1 MEIPTWLKHKPII
14 AVDYEQKDAS
24 YGDAKFLSIGRSS
37 WNEEDCSA
45 KIWRKA
51 GDKEKWSRQSEE
63 MPLWR
68 VLDLAKLLISVI
80 TGNESTLEPECVNSE
95 DMEFLKSFI
104 NENMELYGPR
114 LNEIKEILEKKNIKE
129 KCIKQPNLF
138 NIATSEL
145 SQDAMLAWLLM
156 WADESYKDSDQEL
169 FHLGQ
174 NIVTLLTGIVPS
186 DIHKVQVG
194 RQWNN
199 IDIYAEINDNVFLAI
214 EDKTETSTHDDQLN
228 RYKESVNAEYNNKR
242 NKLFFAYVKTGN
254 EPKAKLN
261 IIAQQGYKPV
271 NRAELLAVL
280 NQYKGNNPIVID
292 YKSHL
297 QNIENQTN
305 RFTEIPV
312 KDWRWYEWQGFYKT
326 LENYLDVENW
336 SYVSNPNGGFQGLW
350 WHFIKN
356 EEVEMYLQFEES
368 KLCFKIHYEGDENC
382 SEIRYK
388 YYNILINKAESSNPE
403 IEKPSRFG
411 AGTYM
416 TIGVVDPDII
426 FGQELIDINTIIRK
440 LKSYEKIVDY
450 CMKKS

>member
-1 MEIPTWLKHKPII
+1 MEIPTWLAHKPII

-45 KIWRKA
+45 KIWRKT
-51 GDKEKWSRQSEE
+51 GDEEKWSRQSEE

-80 TGNESTLEPECVNSE
+80 TGNESTLEPECVNLE

-104 NENMELYGPR
+104 NENMEIYAPR
-114 LNEIKEILEKKNIKE
+114 LNEIKEILEKKVIKE
-129 KCIKQPNLF
+129 KSIKQPNLF

-156 WADESYKDSDQEL
+156 WADESYKDLDHEL

-174 NIVTLLTGIVPS
+174 NTVALLTGITPS
-186 DIHKVQVG
+186 DIHKVQVQ

-199 IDIYAEINDNVFLAI
+199 IDIYAEINDNIFLAV
-214 EDKTETSTHDDQLN
+214 EDKTETSIHDDQLN
-228 RYKESVNAEYNNKR
+228 RYKEAINVEYGNKR

-254 EPKAKLN
+254 EPKATLK

-271 NRAELLAVL
+271 NRTELLEVL

-305 RFTEIPV
+305 GFTEMPV
-312 KDWRWYEWQGFYKT
+312 NDWGYYEWQGFYKT
-326 LENYLDVENW
+326 LEDYLDVKDW

-350 WHFIKN
+350 WHFIEN
-356 EEVEMYLQFEES
+356 EEIEMYLQFEEC
-368 KLCFKIHYEGDENC
+368 KLCFKIHYEGDENR
-382 SEIRYK
+382 SEIRNK
-388 YYNILINKAESSNPE
+388 YYNKLMDKVESSNPE

-416 TIGVVDPDII
+416 TIGVVSPDNI
-426 FGQELIDINTIIRK
+426 FGQGLIDIKTIIRK
-440 LKSYEKIVDY
+440 LKCYEKIIDN
-450 CMKKS
+450 CME